1 MAKVKRI
8 DYLLD
13 NPKKF
18 MSNDLYNRYRSF
30 FYQFMREHACL
41 ADYDLTV
48 FKCCH
53 ELDNVDVTESCIC
66 CYFSD
71 NNNSDSCSCAVR
83 MDKFL
88 DEEIEL

>member
-18 MSNDLYNRYRSF
+18 MSKDLYNRYRSF
-30 FYQFMREHACL
+30 FVQFMIEHASL
-41 ADYDLTV
+41 SNSDLTV

-53 ELDNVDVTESCIC
+53 ELDIPDCECCVF
-66 CYFSD
+66 CYFSEK
-71 NNNSDSCSCAVR
+71 NNSDSYSCSAR
-83 MDKFL
+83 LDKFL
-88 DEEIEL
+88 AEVIDV

>member
-1 MAKVKRI
+1 MAKLKRV

-30 FYQFMREHACL
+30 FYQFMREHACFSNS
-41 ADYDLTV
+41 DFTV
-48 FKCCH
+48 FRCCH
-53 ELDNVDVTESCIC
+53 ELDLPDCEGCVFCF
-66 CYFSD
+66 FSD
-71 NNNSDSCSCAVR
+71 NNNSDSMTCTDR

-88 DEEIEL
+88 DEEVII